1 MLRTLTQKVTFVT
14 LIFLG
19 LFVIA
24 VAVVISNILV
34 IRDAAAH
41 LGEHTVEQVELSGQF
56 NTDMF
61 RGLAEALSY
70 AHTHEPD
77 NRDSARQEMRD
88 AKTLSDQLAA
98 LDAQPDPYAPELVA
112 ENHQVQQRR
121 VAMYNQ
127 FQPQVEDLLGAVE
140 SNNAE
145 QITRAL
151 GVLNEQKGE
160 LEQLEEDSGS
170 LADRSIAAATNAAA
184 TRVRVAIISVGVSFG
199 ILVLLVLG
207 ILILLQR
214 RIVRPVK
221 AVAAAAHDVAQ
232 GQLDQTLAVTG
243 DDEIG
248 DLQRTFN
255 QMVQNLRSSR
265 AIVAEQQ
272 RALTEQ
278 TADLERTLSELR
290 ESTTAQEQLN
300 VTVRSLASPVVP
312 VLEGILVMPLIGV
325 IDTERA
331 SLLMQS
337 LLTTIEQRGAQIV
350 IIDVTGVPLIDTQVA
365 RTLLQV
371 GTAVHLLGAQMVL
384 VGLRPEV
391 AQTLV
396 GLGIDL
402 AQIVTR
408 ADLQSGVS
416 YALGRRGQRPGN
428 GSWYGS
434 NQ

>member
-1 MLRTLTQKVTFVT
+1 
-14 LIFLG
+14 
-19 LFVIA
+19 
-24 VAVVISNILV
+24 
-34 IRDAAAH
+34 
-41 LGEHTVEQVELSGQF
+41 
-56 NTDMF
+56 
-61 RGLAEALSY
+61 
-70 AHTHEPD
+70 
-77 NRDSARQEMRD
+77 
-88 AKTLSDQLAA
+88 
-98 LDAQPDPYAPELVA
+98 
-112 ENHQVQQRR
+112 
-121 VAMYNQ
+121 
-127 FQPQVEDLLGAVE
+127 
-140 SNNAE
+140 
-145 QITRAL
+145 
-151 GVLNEQKGE
+151 
-160 LEQLEEDSGS
+160 
-170 LADRSIAAATNAAA
+170 
-184 TRVRVAIISVGVSFG
+184 
-199 ILVLLVLG
+199 VLLVLG
-207 ILILLQR
+207 ALILLQR

-221 AVAAAAHDVAQ
+221 GVAAAAHDVAQ

-243 DDEIG
+243 DAEIG

-272 RALTEQ
+272 RVLTEQ

-290 ESTTAQEQLN
+290 ESTTAQEQLS
-300 VTVRSLASPVVP
+300 VAVRSVASPVVP

-337 LLTTIEQRGAQIV
+337 LLTSIEQRRAQTV

-371 GTAVHLLGAQMVL
+371 GTAVHLLGAQTVL

-416 YALGRRGQRPGN
+416 YALGRRGQRPADGA
-428 GSWYGS
+428 
-434 NQ
+434 